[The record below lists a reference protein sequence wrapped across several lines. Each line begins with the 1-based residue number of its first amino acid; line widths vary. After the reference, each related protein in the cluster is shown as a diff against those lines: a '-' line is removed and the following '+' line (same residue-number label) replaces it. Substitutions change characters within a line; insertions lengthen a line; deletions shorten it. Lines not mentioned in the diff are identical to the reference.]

1 MLTPRFHNSTQN
13 VQFDDEQRWADLLAK
28 LDVGVLTDEFIA
40 RVTGIPIYAEAPL
53 PLSEIRRTG
62 RASFDALIKAMK
74 ETSDAPDFVR
84 ARKAIAM
91 DVGVSRARA
100 GVPIE
105 ALMTA
110 IRLDFSIIWSAITSI
125 AGPEDA
131 LLLVGHTARV
141 WEVVDGYAGETQRAY
156 VAELARIQA
165 EAASMRQGYLA
176 TLFSEKDLAEET
188 LERIAAEL
196 GQSLR
201 TEYVVVAAMGE
212 QIPPLRLALATER
225 ASAGVF
231 THSLS
236 DALIVFYP
244 FDARAGSECQRLG
257 ARLENT
263 SCGMITDPRT
273 LAAIPRA
280 SLVARS
286 LAQLLDPGEHGAMT
300 WARGWARMARLEL
313 AEAGAPGLEEVER
326 ALAKCSATE
335 RRRLTESARA
345 YLRTG
350 SISTAAEELFCHRNT
365 LMNRLK
371 RFAELTG
378 VDPTIP
384 EQAAQLVVGWS

>member
-1 MLTPRFHNSTQN
+1 MQN
-13 VQFDDEQRWADLLAK
+13 VQFDDARRWANLLDK
-28 LDVGVLTDEFIA
+28 LDTAELTDEFIA
-40 RVTGIPIYAEAPL
+40 RVTGIPIYAAAPL

-62 RASFDALIKAMK
+62 RASFDALINAMK
-74 ETSDAPDFVR
+74 EVDDAPDFLR

-110 IRLDFSIIWSAITSI
+110 IRLDFSIIWTAITSI
-125 AGPEDA
+125 AGPQDA
-131 LLLVGHTARV
+131 LLMVEHTARV
-141 WEVVDGYAGETQRAY
+141 WEVVDGYAGETQQAY

-188 LERIAAEL
+188 LERISAEL
-196 GQSLR
+196 GQLPQ
-201 TEYVVVAAMGE
+201 TEYVVVAAMGD
-212 QIPPLRLALATER
+212 QVQPLRLALATER
-225 ASAGVF
+225 ASAGVY
-231 THSLS
+231 THSLA

-244 FDARAGSECQRLG
+244 HDSRSGSECQRLG
-257 ARLENT
+257 ARLEGIN
-263 SCGMITDPRT
+263 CGMVMGPRT
-273 LAAIPRA
+273 LSAIPRA

-286 LAQLLDPGEHGAMT
+286 LAQLLETGEQGAMT
-300 WARGWARMARLEL
+300 WARGWARMARMEL

-326 ALAKCSATE
+326 ALARCSSTE
-335 RRRLTESARA
+335 RRRLAESTRA

-350 SISTAAEELFCHRNT
+350 SISQAAEESFCHRNT

-378 VDPTIP
+378 VDPTVP

>member
-1 MLTPRFHNSTQN
+1 MQT
-13 VQFDDEQRWADLLAK
+13 DDARRWADLLEK
-28 LDVGVLTDEFIA
+28 LDVGELTDEFIA

-62 RASFDALIKAMK
+62 RASFEALIKAMK
-74 ETSDAPDFVR
+74 DADDAPDFLR

-110 IRLDFSIIWSAITSI
+110 IRLDFSIIWAAITSI
-125 AGPEDA
+125 AGPQDA

-141 WEVVDGYAGETQRAY
+141 WEVVDGYAGETQQAY

-188 LERIAAEL
+188 LERIAGEL
-196 GQSLR
+196 GQPLQ
-201 TEYVVVAAMGE
+201 TEYVVVAAMGD
-212 QIPPLRLALATER
+212 QIPALRLALATER
-225 ASAGVF
+225 ATTGVY

-257 ARLENT
+257 ARLEGT
-263 SCGMITDPRT
+263 SCGMVAEPRT
-273 LAAIPRA
+273 LAAVPRA

-286 LAQLLDPGEHGAMT
+286 LAQLLEPGEHGAMT

-313 AEAGAPGLEEVER
+313 AAAGAPGLEEVER
-326 ALAKCSATE
+326 ALAGCGVTE
-335 RRRLTESARA
+335 RRRLGESARA

-350 SISTAAEELFCHRNT
+350 SIAAAAEELFCHRNT

-371 RFAELTG
+371 RFAQLTG

-384 EQAAQLVVGWS
+384 EQAARLVVGWS